1 MSRQERWWASQGAGA
16 RTKKAFLFRREK
28 YAVRAPEAEEAVSPR
43 AAAAAPPAA
52 DRARAAALRR
62 QLLTAA
68 ESRAFAVRV
77 VPLPFAELDAHFAGL
92 DTSLFAA

>member
-1 MSRQERWWASQGAGA
+1 MSRQERWWASQGAGG
-16 RTKKAFLFRREK
+16 RVKKAFLLRREK
-28 YAVRAPEAEEAVSPR
+28 YAVRAQEVEEEAVSPR
-43 AAAAAPPAA
+43 AAAAPPAA
-52 DRARAAALRR
+52 DHARAMALRR

-77 VPLPFAELDAHFAGL
+77 VPLHFAEL

>member
-1 MSRQERWWASQGAGA
+1 MSRQERWWASQGAGG
-16 RTKKAFLFRREK
+16 RVKKAFLLRREK
-28 YAVRAPEAEEAVSPR
+28 YAVRAPEFAEQEAVSPR
-43 AAAAAPPAA
+43 AAAAPPAA
-52 DRARAAALRR
+52 DHARAMALRR

-77 VPLPFAELDAHFAGL
+77 VPLHFAEL